1 MAKWLVVGAA
11 DPEGV
16 KERGEFA
23 SHGHDGAPLSVLAS
37 TFGEAESP
45 TSKIAVGPEGPED
58 ILSRSDQQA
67 PEHGVTALGDAEL
80 GGLCAGVALS
90 RPKAEV
96 SADAAAVLET
106 CGVLQC
112 EDVTK
117 RGDRTDTSDLAE
129 SIGFGIALPS
139 QGFELAVGGTDLL
152 AERIDHL
159 EQWPKSGPKGLRDVG
174 LHLASEGW
182 GGS

>member
-1 MAKWLVVGAA
+1 MAKWLVVGATH
-11 DPEGV
+11 PEGV
-16 KERGEFA
+16 EKRGEFTN
-23 SHGHDGAPLSVLAS
+23 HGHDGAFLSVLTS
-37 TFGEAESP
+37 SFSEAESP
-45 TSKIAVGPEGPED
+45 TFEIAVGAEGPED
-58 ILSRSDQQA
+58 ILSRSDQQTT
-67 PEHGVTALGDAEL
+67 EHRVTALGDAEL

-96 SADAAAVLET
+96 SADAATVFET

-129 SIGFGIALPS
+129 SIGLGIALAS
-139 QGFELAVGGTDLL
+139 EVFQFTLGGTDLL
-152 AERIDHL
+152 AERLDHC
-159 EQWPKSGPKGLRDVG
+159 EQWPKSGPKGLGDVRC
-174 LHLASEGW
+174 HLASEGR